1 MRKSILLFVLS
12 LIIIGET
19 AAQTPYYKIEFS
31 IYDGLGSAFEITS
44 QHCEFDYK
52 PFIKSGDY
60 WFGKDTS
67 ALDWSNLPDSMYSRL
82 ECKRNAPV
90 KGDKFT
96 EGIQSMIWERIF
108 SFSIVRDR
116 KANTAD
122 TMIIVFPVLVK
133 SFVTYINLGE
143 IEFKRGYF
151 ELTDKLIYNTKDNL
165 VVTLPESFIWE
176 SAAFESRKI
185 KINNK

>member
-1 MRKSILLFVLS
+1 MKKFILLIS
-12 LIIIGET
+12 LIIIAQT

-31 IYDGLGSAFEITS
+31 VYDGQGSGFETTS
-44 QHCEFDYK
+44 QSCDFDYK

-67 ALDWSNLPDSMYSRL
+67 ALDWNNLPDSLYSRL
-82 ECKRNAPV
+82 ECKGNAPV

-108 SFSIVRDR
+108 SFTIVRNR
-116 KANTAD
+116 KASPAD
-122 TMIIVFPVLVK
+122 TMIMVFPVLVK
-133 SFVTYINLGE
+133 SFVTYINLGK
-143 IEFKRGYF
+143 IEFKPGYF
-151 ELTDKLIYNTKDNL
+151 ELTDNLIYNTNDNL
-165 VVTLPESFIWE
+165 VVTLPENFKWE
-176 SAAFESRKI
+176 AAEFERRKI